1 MILYSIDTIRMEELL
16 NNTISNTSSSYLNK
30 MDTNFVNMMIM
41 PFFMSTIS
49 GLTTSITELIKFIS
63 KILWSIILKI
73 LRKVIEYI
81 PYCKKYTINISY
93 DKYDIS
99 MNENNKVL
107 IDAILYNYQHGTF
120 YKMTNKGVP
129 NSEYTELA
137 REKNREMV
145 LSILDEFKEDGINV
159 FYQKKEKQ
167 MASPDPDKSST
178 QSYDVEHITLDSY
191 KSIEHIKTYI
201 ETKRNIYINK
211 FCSTDEKPYVYNGN
225 QYGGNDVVFQ
235 KIIFDTNKTFKSWF
249 YSEKP
254 KILDM
259 IYNFTHKKGSYML
272 TSNVYKLGILL
283 HGKPGC
289 GKTSFIKALAK
300 EMNRSIITISLDK
313 FSNCASFTKLFH
325 SQYIMA
331 PSIQDNRYCW
341 DYVPMNKRIL
351 VFEDI
356 DTAGDIVKK
365 REDVIEFIEEEN
377 DDNENDETKKE
388 VKKTEVKKSETKKD
402 KNELVLGDILN
413 ALDGICETTG
423 LVYIM
428 TTNHVETL
436 DPALIRAGRITC
448 SIELKEMN
456 TQELNE
462 ILNYYYVDNN
472 IYENDGMSHD
482 DKKSLIEEMS
492 KLLDGKCTPSVI
504 ENYCNKYDLDGFH
517 DNIDKLLG

>member
-1 MILYSIDTIRMEELL
+1 MLYDNSSIKMDQLL
-16 NNTISNTSSSYLNK
+16 NNTITNTSSSYFDKVDN
-30 MDTNFVNMMIM
+30 TFINMMIM
-41 PFFMSTIS
+41 PCIMATVS

-63 KILWSIILKI
+63 KILWGIIIKI
-73 LRKVIEYI
+73 LRKIVEYI
-81 PYCKKYTINISY
+81 PYFKKYTINISY
-93 DKYDIS
+93 DKYDVS
-99 MNENNKVL
+99 MNENNKML

-120 YKMTNKGVP
+120 YKMTNKGTT

-145 LSILDEFKEDGINV
+145 LSILDEFDEDGIKV
-159 FYQKKEKQ
+159 LYSKKEKQ
-167 MASPDPDKSST
+167 MTSTDPNTSSNQT
-178 QSYDVEHITLDSY
+178 YDVEHIALDSY

-201 ETKRNIYINK
+201 EKKRNIYINK
-211 FCSTDEKPYVYNGN
+211 FCSADEKPYVYTGN
-225 QYGGNDVVFQ
+225 QYGSNDVVFQ

-249 YSEKP
+249 YSGKP
-254 KILDM
+254 KILDTV
-259 IYNFTHKKGSYML
+259 YNFTHKKGSYML
-272 TSNVYKLGILL
+272 SSNVYKLGILL

-356 DTAGDIVKK
+356 DTAGDIVKR
-365 REDVIEFIEEEN
+365 REDVIEIVEEKK
-377 DDNENDETKKE
+377 DDEENDETKKE
-388 VKKTEVKKSETKKD
+388 TKTETKKTEIKKD

-456 TQELNE
+456 KEELTE
-462 ILNYYYVDNN
+462 ILNYYYLDSN
-472 IYENDGMSHD
+472 IYNDDLSHD
-482 DKKSLIEEMS
+482 DKKSLIDKIS

-504 ENYCNKYDLDGFH
+504 ENYCNKYDLSGFH
-517 DNIDKLLG
+517 DNLDKLLG